1 MNPLIYVLHSGNLY
15 GTEQMA
21 LATLDGLRA
30 DHDPVLLAPDG
41 PVHGAAS
48 ALGIRSVRFAS
59 PASLG
64 RALFPHF
71 RCHRRLGFVA
81 TGVSHSLVGHALA
94 GGLRRRMRHLHIV
107 HGGTDERLSY
117 GRKSLLAGFPVDL
130 VAVSPFVR
138 ERLVAHGCP
147 RARISVVE
155 NFLPGSKVPRREAFS
170 SPGVRRVAVI
180 SRTDPIKRISLVL
193 AALERYPALA
203 EITIDVFGAGSELE
217 KLRRRA
223 RVFPNLTLH
232 GFVRDA
238 AARLSDYDLLL
249 HTCAEEPFGLALLE
263 AMAAGVPVLA
273 PNAGGAGNLVTDG
286 VSGFHFPANDAA
298 ALGRRLCELSN
309 APADL
314 LNAAVAGADA
324 ALAGRFSSQ
333 RGLEQYRNLLAWS

>member
-1 MNPLIYVLHSGNLY
+1 MTPLIYVLHSGNLY

-30 DHDPVLLAPDG
+30 DHEPLLLAPDG

-48 ALGIRSVRFAS
+48 ALSIPSVGFTS
-59 PASLG
+59 PASLA
-64 RALFPHF
+64 RALLPRF
-71 RCHRRLGFVA
+71 RRHRRLGFVA

-94 GGLRRRMRHLHIV
+94 GGLRRGMRHLHIV

-117 GRKSLLAGFPVDL
+117 GRKSLLASLPVDL

-147 RARISVVE
+147 GARISVVE
-155 NFLPGSKVPRREAFS
+155 NFLPGSPVPRRDVFS

-180 SRTDPIKRISLVL
+180 SRTDPIKRIGLVL
-193 AALERYPALA
+193 AALERYP
-203 EITIDVFGAGSELE
+203 EISGIAIDVFGAGSELE
-217 KLRRRA
+217 ELRRRA
-223 RVFPNLTLH
+223 QAFPNLRLH

-238 AARLSDYDLLL
+238 AARLSAYDLLL

-273 PNAGGAGNLVTDG
+273 PNAGGAGSLVTNG

-314 LNAAVAGADA
+314 LNTAVAGADA
-324 ALAGRFSSQ
+324 ALAGRFSPQ
-333 RGLEQYRNLLAWS
+333 RGLDQYRNLLAWT